1 MSLRLPAVWHWG
13 PVESSCHRSSNG
25 IRSFFKI
32 DSGSKKI
39 LGVGGPNHE
48 SQLIEVLRG
57 AVGTPDAV
65 GVFPGAL
72 VGVFPGTVDVPLLFL
87 EIA

>member
-1 MSLRLPAVWHWG
+1 MS
-13 PVESSCHRSSNG
+13 
-25 IRSFFKI
+25 SFFKI
-32 DSGSKKI
+32 DSESKKI
-39 LGVGGPNHE
+39 LGVGGPKHE

-72 VGVFPGTVDVPLLFL
+72 VGVFPGTVEFL